1 MEYNFYE
8 LRLLFFFRKEE
19 CIMRAF
25 HSNSMSSL
33 LNGFTKE
40 QKGRNKFHTDIPT
53 GRFKPFG
60 MSKPVS
66 LNERRSQKENV
77 YAFA

>member
-1 MEYNFYE
+1 
-8 LRLLFFFRKEE
+8 
-19 CIMRAF
+19 MRAF
-25 HSNSMSSL
+25 HSMAMSSL
-33 LNGFTKE
+33 VKGFTKE
-40 QKGRNKFHTDIPT
+40 QKGRNVFHTDIPT

-77 YAFA
+77 CSFA